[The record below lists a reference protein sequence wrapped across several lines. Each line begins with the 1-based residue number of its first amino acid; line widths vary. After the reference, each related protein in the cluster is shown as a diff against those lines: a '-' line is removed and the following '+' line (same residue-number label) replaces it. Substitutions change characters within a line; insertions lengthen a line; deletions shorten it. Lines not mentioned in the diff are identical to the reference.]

1 MLDLEIKKQRN
12 CTLSLVASHRRRTKA
27 DRTLRGF
34 HMKQS
39 RNLGKRKNRVMT
51 VFCRRKKRIKCRTEK
66 IDDSLR
72 ELLCFVW
79 KLSLERKSG
88 DCFYVNKR
96 EKFVFSSTCAIIC
109 SSNNERM
116 PISFSIIILHR
127 IAWYFLNSSNCIS
140 DFSLPD
146 IIKISRFPFTVFFS
160 NRITV
165 KLSSFCN
172 TSKNT

>member
-1 MLDLEIKKQRN
+1 MLGLEIKKQRN

-39 RNLGKRKNRVMT
+39 RSLGKRKNRVMT

-72 ELLCFVW
+72 EFLCFLW
-79 KLSLERKSG
+79 ELPLERKSG
-88 DCFYVNKR
+88 DCFYVNR
-96 EKFVFSSTCAIIC
+96 GEKFVFSSTCAIIC

-127 IAWYFLNSSNCIS
+127 SAWYFLNSSSCIF

-172 TSKNT
+172 TSKKT

>member
-39 RNLGKRKNRVMT
+39 RILGKRKNRVMT

-72 ELLCFVW
+72 ELLFR
-79 KLSLERKSG
+79 LEVVIRKKVG
-88 DCFYVNKR
+88 RLLLCQQEREIRFLFYMCYYLF
-96 EKFVFSSTCAIIC
+96 E
-109 SSNNERM
+109 
-116 PISFSIIILHR
+116 
-127 IAWYFLNSSNCIS
+127 
-140 DFSLPD
+140 
-146 IIKISRFPFTVFFS
+146 
-160 NRITV
+160 
-165 KLSSFCN
+165 
-172 TSKNT
+172 